1 MGTNFSS
8 EYISSF
14 DTYIIREYV
23 GKPLMLEKNDKF
35 YDNKYK
41 KQYIYDK
48 LNNFL
53 CFSVFWTKNFRE
65 KIGLEMEISD
75 WKIFRLYILQTKPLV
90 EFIKKSYT
98 YNKRKVIQID
108 RYFICIFNKE

>member
-1 MGTNFSS
+1 MGANFSS

-41 KQYIYDK
+41 KTIYI
-48 LNNFL
+48 
-53 CFSVFWTKNFRE
+53 
-65 KIGLEMEISD
+65 
-75 WKIFRLYILQTKPLV
+75 
-90 EFIKKSYT
+90 
-98 YNKRKVIQID
+98 
-108 RYFICIFNKE
+108 